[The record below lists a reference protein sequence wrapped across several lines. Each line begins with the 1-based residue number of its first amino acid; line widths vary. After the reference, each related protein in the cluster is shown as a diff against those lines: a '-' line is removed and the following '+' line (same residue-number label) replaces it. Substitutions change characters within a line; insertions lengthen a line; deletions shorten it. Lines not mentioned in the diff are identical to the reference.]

1 MSAFKVHELLNPS
14 PSSPPRP
21 FEPPKEPSSPSH
33 LPHSPTQSAP
43 ASSWS
48 RGPTYATSAAAVTST
63 YEAANVLTAL
73 ATSGPP
79 SYNHAYASPTASYN
93 VSREPYS
100 PVGGH
105 AQRTSTFGSV
115 AGPQTIEPSPST
127 DRPQAPHSPT
137 TLDQYHHGSKSPED
151 QVRRQSIFSASSE
164 APRLAPIQSL
174 TSALGDQ
181 INGKPPRENA
191 YGHDTSSYAHNTPL
205 QPSTSGNNTAL
216 NDIVASREPGF
227 LRDTPVTKQIREPSP
242 LKTDVKMS
250 TEVKQQS
257 PSTHIKSE
265 ESPAPIA
272 QMTTPTRTTPN
283 GTQGTPPQDDMDP
296 ETRKLV
302 EKLKNEHGV
311 RGARAKS
318 SIEGIPAFEPP
329 QPLPKK
335 RVAPKPSVVVTKKGT
350 AKKPP
355 PKKRKVEAVDA
366 ASPASA
372 ATRGSPTP
380 SRKKGSKAN
389 TPALGSSPSAEDQ
402 FVDDVEDEGASVASG
417 DDVYCVCRKGDD
429 HSWMIACD
437 GGCEDW
443 FHGKCVHIR
452 EEDGDLIDRYICPNC
467 AKKSGT
473 STTWKP
479 MCRRDGCRKPARVT
493 KSNTSKYCSDYCGEL
508 FMSRKVEQSNM
519 QAGGVDA
526 QKRKNAKSRRKS
538 VYTDNISNAGEESD
552 DEDLGPRGGSLRSGE
567 IKALAT
573 SSKDVESFRSL
584 GDGVLSPPPTV
595 SPSAE
600 KFPNGALDGA
610 DMDKLPLSYTLE
622 PSETERI
629 NSIASE
635 RDVLRKRHQLLKDK
649 EKFVAMTREQVSRY
663 ADREGIKIKDICGY
677 DRRLGWDESQFERWL
692 NSSAGKAAFR
702 LGTLDPAENGDE
714 EAQEGETKVN
724 GDLEMADADDEKSN
738 DKEFLCSKKRC
749 QKHQGWQKLALH
761 DVRNAESQLADEMRN
776 LEKEEREIRERAML
790 RWRKETGAKD
800 LEGTVEIVG

>member
-1 MSAFKVHELLNPS
+1 M
-14 PSSPPRP
+14 
-21 FEPPKEPSSPSH
+21 
-33 LPHSPTQSAP
+33 
-43 ASSWS
+43 
-48 RGPTYATSAAAVTST
+48 TST
-63 YEAANVLTAL
+63 YDAANALTAL
-73 ATSGPP
+73 ATSGGP
-79 SYNHAYASPTASYN
+79 SYSHTYAPATTSYS

-100 PVGGH
+100 PVDGSR
-105 AQRTSTFGSV
+105 RTSTFGSV
-115 AGPQTIEPSPST
+115 PGPITIEPYPVA
-127 DRPQAPHSPT
+127 DRPQPPHSPT
-137 TLDQYHHGSKSPED
+137 TLDQYHHGSKSPEG
-151 QVRRQSIFSASSE
+151 QIRRQSIFSASSE

-181 INGKPPRENA
+181 INGKPPRDNA
-191 YGHDTSSYAHNTPL
+191 YGLDTSSYVHPSPL
-205 QPSTSGNNTAL
+205 QTSAGGDNTQT
-216 NDIVASREPGF
+216 REPGF
-227 LRDTPVTKQIREPSP
+227 VRDTPVTKQIREPSP
-242 LKTDVKMS
+242 LKDDVKMS
-250 TEVKQQS
+250 TEIKQHS

-265 ESPAPIA
+265 ESPAPVA
-272 QMTTPTRTTPN
+272 QMTTPTHTTPN
-283 GTQGTPPQDDMDP
+283 GTQGTPPQDEMDP

-302 EKLKNEHGV
+302 EQLKNEHGV
-311 RGARAKS
+311 RAARAARAARAKP
-318 SIEGIPAFEPP
+318 SIETIPAFEPP
-329 QPLPKK
+329 QPLLKK
-335 RVAPKPSVVVTKKGT
+335 RPTPKASVAATKKGT

-355 PKKRKVEAVDA
+355 SKKRKVESVDA

-380 SRKKGSKAN
+380 SRKKGSKTS
-389 TPALGSSPSAEDQ
+389 TPALGSSPAAEDQ
-402 FVDDVEDEGASVASG
+402 FIDDGEDEGVSVASG
-417 DDVYCVCRKGDD
+417 DDVYCICRKGDD

-443 FHGKCVHIR
+443 FHGKCVQIR

-467 AKKSGT
+467 AKKTGA

-508 FMSRKVEQSNM
+508 FMSRKVEQSNV
-519 QAGGVDA
+519 QAGGIEA
-526 QKRKNAKSRRKS
+526 QKKKNAKSRRKS
-538 VYTDNISNAGEESD
+538 VYTDNISNAGEESE
-552 DEDLGPRGGSLRSGE
+552 DEYLGPRGGSLRPND

-573 SSKDVESFRSL
+573 SSKDVDSFRSL
-584 GDGVLSPPPTV
+584 GDGVLSPPPTA
-595 SPSAE
+595 SPSVE
-600 KFPNGALDGA
+600 KFPNGGLDGTDA
-610 DMDKLPLSYTLE
+610 DKLPLSYTLE

-629 NSIASE
+629 NGIASE

-663 ADREGIKIKDICGY
+663 ADREGIKPKDVCGY

-702 LGTLDPAENGDE
+702 LGTLDPADNGGE
-714 EAQEGETKVN
+714 EAQEEETKVN
-724 GDLEMADADDEKSN
+724 GEVEMADADDEKSN

-749 QKHQGWQKLALH
+749 QRHQGWQKLAIH

-800 LEGTVEIVG
+800 VEGTVEVVG